1 MLYVAVCVVPVGAP
15 ALSVNRPPVW
25 LRKALAVLN
34 ATATCEDSGGVP
46 LRLSLANRFKVPPGL
61 NVAASAM
68 AVITLGT
75 VIVTFTGPLH
85 GVLAGV

>member
-1 MLYVAVCVVPVGAP
+1 MLPAGAL
-15 ALSVNRPPVW
+15 AARVSTPPVW

-34 ATATCEDSGGVP
+34 VTATCEDSGGVL
-46 LRLSLANRFKVPPGL
+46 LRLSLANRFKMPPGL
-61 NVAASAM
+61 NVAASAT

-85 GVLAGV
+85 GVFAGVWQML